1 MNINK
6 PFELKLTRM
15 TRRAELRIHDTVAI
29 RNCPPISARKRFTL
43 DRVLKS
49 PETEHDALLARLADE
64 RNQGGVMATLS

>member
-15 TRRAELRIHDTVAI
+15 TRRAELRIHDTVTI
-29 RNCPPISARKRFTL
+29 RNCPPISARKRFML

-64 RNQGGVMATLS
+64 RNPGGVMATLS